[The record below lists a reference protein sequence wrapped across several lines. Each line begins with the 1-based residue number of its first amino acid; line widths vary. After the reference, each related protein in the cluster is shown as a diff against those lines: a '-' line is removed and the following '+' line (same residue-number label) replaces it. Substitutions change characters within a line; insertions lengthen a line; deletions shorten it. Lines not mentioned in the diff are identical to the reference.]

1 MTSQIGL
8 NAIYFILTIKIYD
21 LTKSSTAVSILLL
34 TFTLPS
40 IFFGYLAGVYVDQLS
55 LKKVMLLTNLV
66 RSILIMFLIFLI
78 NSPLLLLILV
88 FLLAFATLF
97 FVPAEGAAIPALV
110 TEKRLIAA
118 NSLFSL
124 TLQLSVVIGFLAG
137 GFSLSFLGEKV
148 TLFSIF
154 LLFILSLLLN
164 LFLPEEIRAD
174 IEERRG
180 GMLANFVKGVVFVFS
195 KKIIRD
201 SIFFLTMSATIILIL
216 ATIGPSY
223 VDKVLQT
230 KVTNASLLIIAP
242 ATLGMAIGAVAIG
255 TIGHRLKERTMVNFG
270 LLGMGL
276 TFLLITYLS
285 SASFGSTYHIL
296 SLALI
301 FFLGFENALITIPV
315 TTDFQRN
322 TPEELRGRA
331 YGVLSTF
338 VSGVATLPV
347 LISGALSDTFGV
359 RTVLLTLGVVVLAF
373 GIYRLRRRTV

>member
-1 MTSQIGL
+1 MTSQVGL
-8 NAIYFILTIKIYD
+8 NALYFILTIKIYD
-21 LTKSSTAVSILLL
+21 LTRSSTAVSILLL

-55 LKKVMLLTNLV
+55 LKRVMLLTNLA
-66 RSILIMFLIFLI
+66 RSIIVMLLIFLL
-78 NSPLLLLILV
+78 NSPVVLLILV
-88 FLLAFATLF
+88 FLLASATLF

-110 TEKRLIAA
+110 GERRLIAA

-124 TLQLSVVIGFLAG
+124 TLQLGIVIGFLAG

-154 LLFILSLLLN
+154 LLFVLSLLFN

-174 IEERRG
+174 IEERKG
-180 GMLANFVKGVVFVFS
+180 GMLENFVKGVVFVFS

-201 SIFFLTMSATIILIL
+201 SIFFLTMSTTIIFIL
-216 ATIGPSY
+216 VTIGPGY
-223 VDKVLQT
+223 VDKILQT

-242 ATLGMAIGAVAIG
+242 ATLGMAIGAVIIG
-255 TIGHRLKERTMVNFG
+255 VAGHRFKERTMVNSG
-270 LLGMGL
+270 LLTMGL
-276 TFLLITYLS
+276 TFLLIAYLS

-296 SLALI
+296 SLILI
-301 FFLGFENALITIPV
+301 LFLGFGNALITIPV
-315 TTDFQRN
+315 TTDFQKN

-331 YGVLSTF
+331 YGILGTF
-338 VSGVATLPV
+338 ISGVAALPV

-359 RTVLLTLGVVVLAF
+359 RTVLIALGIVVLSF
-373 GIYRLRRRTV
+373 CLFRFRRRAL